1 MLWLR
6 DFFVSFLFLAV
17 APKLAEADGQSSSWN
32 AKVHAATEV
41 DPPTSPASPSD
52 PEAVSTE
59 KSRPSQISEKSLA
72 VPEEEPKTA
81 RGQSAARDAFLF
93 PGESADL
100 SFASGSLSYI
110 ECEEASGAGHIPQ
123 SADPSTLPLSSPPST
138 PSFLSFHQPN
148 SSRET
153 RLSLPV
159 FPPRLACAA
168 KKVPSAEVG
177 KEVLSAA
184 AACSAAFAA
193 RRASDWE
200 KVEAFNK
207 KLAGLGLAEGPQRL
221 APLTHVVPT
230 GMGAPVTRR
239 SSFLYWAKSCLFPGV
254 GGDVCFAA
262 VWCTDG
268 IRTASELA
276 IDTTGDIRLLIGERV
291 VLLAGV
297 TGVFSRCEEGG
308 LCQKAK
314 FVGQVEKTAA
324 GDPDDSRAGCAP
336 RFIRWELR
344 PFGLSIPNL
353 RGYPKSLFDLRCT
366 SVNRHI
372 D

>member
-6 DFFVSFLFLAV
+6 DFFVNFLFLAV
-17 APKLAEADGQSSSWN
+17 APKLAEADGQISSWN
-32 AKVHAATEV
+32 TNVHAANEV
-41 DPPTSPASPSD
+41 EPPTSRASPSG
-52 PEAVSTE
+52 PEAVSKE
-59 KSRPSQISEKSLA
+59 KSRPSQISEKSRD
-72 VPEEEPKTA
+72 VPEEEPNAA
-81 RGQSAARDAFLF
+81 RGQSAARDEFLF

-110 ECEEASGAGHIPQ
+110 ECGEASGAAGQVPQ
-123 SADPSTLPLSSPPST
+123 SAGPSTLPLFPHPST
-138 PSFLSFHQPN
+138 PSFLSLHRPN

-177 KEVLSAA
+177 KEVLNAA

-193 RRASDWE
+193 RRANDWE
-200 KVEAFNK
+200 KVEAYNK
-207 KLAGLGLAEGPQRL
+207 KLAGLGLAEGSQRL

-230 GMGAPVTRR
+230 GVSAPVTRR
-239 SSFLYWAKSCLFPGV
+239 SSFLYWAKSCLFSGV
-254 GGDVCFAA
+254 GGDMCFAA

-276 IDTTGDIRLLIGERV
+276 TDTTGDIRLLIGERV
-291 VLLAGV
+291 ALLAGV

-314 FVGQVEKTAA
+314 FVGQVQKTAA
-324 GDPDDSRAGCAP
+324 GDPGNSRAASVP
-336 RFIRWELR
+336 RFIRLEL
-344 PFGLSIPNL
+344 
-353 RGYPKSLFDLRCT
+353 
-366 SVNRHI
+366 
-372 D
+372 